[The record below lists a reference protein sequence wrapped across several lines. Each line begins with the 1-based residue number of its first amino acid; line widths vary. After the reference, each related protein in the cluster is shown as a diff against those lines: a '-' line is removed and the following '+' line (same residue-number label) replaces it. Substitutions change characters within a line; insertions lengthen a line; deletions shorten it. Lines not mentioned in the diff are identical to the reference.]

1 MRILLWLL
9 LLAGLSNCATAQD
22 GRQRT
27 EDKAA
32 IEATGLQLAQTQLD
46 AYNQRDLEAF
56 LAPYA
61 DDIRIYRYPNTLIAE
76 GKEAMR
82 RMYAQMFERYP
93 NLQCQLISRM
103 VMGDTVIDR
112 EKVYLDEGEY
122 MHAIAIYKVGG
133 DRIKEV
139 RFVQE

>member
-1 MRILLWLL
+1 MRILPLL
-9 LLAGLSNCATAQD
+9 ILLTGLSNCATAQD

-32 IEATGLQLAQTQLD
+32 IEATALQLAQTQLD

-61 DDIRIYRYPNTLIAE
+61 DDIRVYRYPNTLIAE
-76 GKEAMR
+76 GKDAMR
-82 RMYAQMFERYP
+82 RMYTQMFERYP
-93 NLQCQLISRM
+93 NLQCQLMGRM

-112 EKVYLDEGEY
+112 EKVYLDQGEY
-122 MHAIAIYKVGG
+122 LHAIAIYKVREGKI
-133 DRIKEV
+133 REV